1 MTLVDA
7 VVVCGRCGGPA
18 SASAVSCPACRGG
31 IPGELLPIVRVSPL
45 STGATNASP
54 TRRAASC
61 AVSVAVPVLAGTA
74 AALAAS
80 LTTPWRVTLGV
91 AVFLA
96 LAALQFAT
104 WLWWGRALGNVLTS
118 TRTVRAD
125 DGTALSSGGIRRLFR
140 GGEAVLAAP
149 GVQQGPL
156 LRRIGAAT
164 VSVRGD
170 RDPLRLG
177 AVERV
182 ELPSRPTGGARRHG
196 RLRPLMLVFDDRLRV
211 PLERSIV
218 LGRNP
223 ERPESEPDTI
233 VLALPDMSRSI
244 SKAHVRIDREA
255 ERVFVQDLGST
266 NGTELVAHDRLSELS
281 AGSRVELPPGAHLLL
296 AGHRLRIEG
305 WEEGS
310 AA

>member
-1 MTLVDA
+1 MTIVD
-7 VVVCGRCGGPA
+7 VVVCGRCGGSA
-18 SASAVSCPACRGG
+18 SASVAICPACRGG
-31 IPGELLPIVRVSPL
+31 IAGALLPSARVSPL
-45 STGATNASP
+45 AAGVTAASS

-61 AVSVAVPVLAGTA
+61 AFSVAVPVLAGTA
-74 AALAAS
+74 AALAAP

-91 AVFLA
+91 VVFIS
-96 LAALQFAT
+96 LAALQLAT
-104 WLWWGRALGNVLTS
+104 WSWCGRAIGNVLTA

-125 DGTALSSGGIRRLFR
+125 DGTAPSWGGILRFFR
-140 GGEAVLAAP
+140 GGKAVLAAP

-164 VSVRGD
+164 VSVGGD

-177 AVERV
+177 AIERV
-182 ELPSRPTGGARRHG
+182 ELPSRPTGAARRQV
-196 RLRPLMLVFDDRLRV
+196 RPRPLMLVFDDRLRV

-266 NGTELVAHDRLSELS
+266 NGTELVAHDRFVQLS
-281 AGSRVELPPGAHLLL
+281 AGSRIELLPGAHLLL
-296 AGHRLRIEG
+296 AGHPLRVEG
-305 WEEGS
+305 WEGGS
-310 AA
+310 AG